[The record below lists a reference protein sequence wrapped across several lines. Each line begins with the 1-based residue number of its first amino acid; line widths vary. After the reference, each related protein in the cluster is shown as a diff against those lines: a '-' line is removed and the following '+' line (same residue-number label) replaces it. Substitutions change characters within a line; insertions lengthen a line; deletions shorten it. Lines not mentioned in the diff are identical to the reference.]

1 MFYTVLPMNLLKI
14 GISSGNHS
22 GAWSPFA
29 SISEIINLVAVMRLL
44 LVSGNQPNWEP
55 VPSSINTAVFNGKRS
70 VVSLL
75 TKK

>member
-1 MFYTVLPMNLLKI
+1 MFNTVLPIDLLKI
-14 GISSGNHS
+14 GISSWNHS

-29 SISEIINLVAVMRLL
+29 SISVIMNLVAVMCLL

-55 VPSSINTAVFNGKRS
+55 VPSSINTTVFNGKRS
-70 VVSLL
+70 VFGLL

>member
-1 MFYTVLPMNLLKI
+1 MFNTVLPMNLLKI

-22 GAWSPFA
+22 GTWSPFA
-29 SISEIINLVAVMRLL
+29 SISVIMNLVAVMCLL

-55 VPSSINTAVFNGKRS
+55 VPSSINMVVFNGKRS
-70 VVSLL
+70 VVGLL

>member
-1 MFYTVLPMNLLKI
+1 MFNTVLPMNLLNI
-14 GISSGNHS
+14 GISSRNHS

-29 SISEIINLVAVMRLL
+29 TISVIMTLVAVMCLL

-70 VVSLL
+70 VVGLL